1 MESGDS
7 EIQLIPQKLIPQKK
21 DKGKQ
26 RKVESSGEEEL
37 EDQGDT
43 IMASPPRVS
52 GPSDVTGEAEDTV
65 MASPPHH
72 GSSCSTRGIIRGKA
86 MGNVFNFADHEP
98 GPSAVFDLG
107 NPVTGFVLIY
117 NKLVDPTGLKP
128 ESLVPSTKVQVTIN
142 THLAPILDSIAKRF
156 PAIKCECCN
165 YVVITILIWI
175 IISWC
180 HLHL

>member
-72 GSSCSTRGIIRGKA
+72 GSSRST
-86 MGNVFNFADHEP
+86 
-98 GPSAVFDLG
+98 
-107 NPVTGFVLIY
+107 
-117 NKLVDPTGLKP
+117 
-128 ESLVPSTKVQVTIN
+128 
-142 THLAPILDSIAKRF
+142 
-156 PAIKCECCN
+156 
-165 YVVITILIWI
+165 
-175 IISWC
+175 
-180 HLHL
+180 